1 MTVVP
6 DDRVAEDA
14 LDPPHDEGFLG
25 EVRRG
30 AHEDELVASV
40 SSDRVAGTEGVTEAF
55 CDPRE
60 HEVAR
65 VVSVVVVDFFE
76 AVQVQERDD
85 DAVGIFGH
93 LRGEVILER
102 VAVQEAGERVV
113 VPRRRRVIVDVM
125 SSSDPTKLT

>member
-1 MTVVP
+1 MVRAPNGGSDVVTGRGSCNSDTAGRLPMTVVP

-14 LDPPHDEGFLG
+14 LDPSHDEGFLG

-55 CDPRE
+55 G
-60 HEVAR
+60 VWKNAKIAIL
-65 VVSVVVVDFFE
+65 VSVVVVDFFE

-85 DAVGIFGH
+85 DAVGVFGH
-93 LRGEVILER
+93 LRGEMILER
-102 VAVQEAGERVV
+102 VAVQ
-113 VPRRRRVIVDVM
+113 
-125 SSSDPTKLT
+125 